1 MSQDNQTR
9 TPEVPQAS
17 RRALL
22 MGFAAAATPM
32 APALAN
38 ALSES
43 APAASDPIF
52 AVIAEHREAQEALHA
67 ACEANGLDIEE
78 CPIKTA
84 AENRAGDAELPL
96 FTTAPTTVAGA
107 AALLAYVGSDAHEMN
122 QGPDDND
129 RPYTVLSYAAGW
141 GADDRIDAV
150 RRFPLHVG
158 VALRNMIG
166 QQTKVVQPAERD
178 PIFAAIE
185 RERAAYAD
193 YLATGAIQDRVS
205 DENPF
210 PAPKRDR
217 RAEKK
222 RLKSPEHKTWW
233 ARYQEAKKA
242 NTEAAQAL
250 WSAREAFLQT
260 KPTTVVGLLAF
271 LDHVEGPLSTGDA
284 GEAFWDEEEH
294 KLAFPTLAA
303 AARNLIER
311 GQS

>member
-1 MSQDNQTR
+1 MNAT
-9 TPEVPQAS
+9 S

-22 MGFAAAATPM
+22 ARAPVAAAA
-32 APALAN
+32 ALAGGTVSN
-38 ALSES
+38 AV
-43 APAASDPIF
+43 AIGMTKAAEIDPIF
-52 AVIAEHREAQEALHA
+52 AVIAEHRDAQEALHV
-67 ACEANGLDIEE
+67 ACKANGLDMEE

-122 QGPDDND
+122 QGPDDNG

-166 QQTKVVQPAERD
+166 QQTRVVQPAERD

-185 RERAAYAD
+185 RERAAYAE
-193 YLATGAIQDRVS
+193 YLATGAIQHQVS
-205 DENPF
+205 DQNPF

-233 ARYQEAKKA
+233 ARYQEAEKA

-303 AARNLIER
+303 ATRNFIAR
-311 GQS
+311 GQA